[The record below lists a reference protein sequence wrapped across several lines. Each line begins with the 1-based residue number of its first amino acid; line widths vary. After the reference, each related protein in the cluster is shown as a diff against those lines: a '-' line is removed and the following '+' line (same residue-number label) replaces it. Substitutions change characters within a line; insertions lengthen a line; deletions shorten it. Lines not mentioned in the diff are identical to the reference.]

1 MYKLFFKRVFDLILV
16 LLSSPVWL
24 IIFLILTM
32 ILYFTK
38 QRPIFYIGDRM
49 GYKNK
54 IFKIIKFRT
63 LLENSGSETSGDTVG
78 LDDKRQ
84 TYIGKFLRLYKLDEL
99 PQLFLILIGEM
110 SIVGPRPE
118 LPIYVDKEFYEKKNI
133 SSCKPGLTDYSTI
146 KFFELSKIVKDK
158 KVNEYVEN
166 FILKK
171 KNILRAVYAKKIS
184 FCTDVKIIFLTL
196 KMFFK

>member
-1 MYKLFFKRVFDLILV
+1 MYKFFFKRIFDLILV
-16 LLSSPVWL
+16 LLSSPVW
-24 IIFLILTM
+24 ITIFLILIL
-32 ILYFTK
+32 ILYLNK
-38 QRPIFYIGDRM
+38 QKPIFYVGDRI

-54 IFKIIKFRT
+54 LFKIIKFRT
-63 LLENSGSETSGDTVG
+63 LLENSGTETSGDTVG
-78 LDDKRQ
+78 IEDKRQ
-84 TYIGKFLRLYKLDEL
+84 TRIGKFLRLYKLDEL
-99 PQLFLILIGEM
+99 PQLFLILTGKM

-118 LPIYVDKEFYEKKNI
+118 LPIYVDKEFYKKKKI
-133 SSCKPGLTDYSTI
+133 DLCRPGLTDYSTI

-184 FCTDVKIIFLTL
+184 FCTDMKIIFLTL